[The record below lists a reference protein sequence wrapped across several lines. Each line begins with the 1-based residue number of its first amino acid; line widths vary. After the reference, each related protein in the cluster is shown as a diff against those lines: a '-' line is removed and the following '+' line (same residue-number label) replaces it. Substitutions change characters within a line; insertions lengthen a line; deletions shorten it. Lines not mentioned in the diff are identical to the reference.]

1 MTNRL
6 TITLAQLNPVV
17 GAITANIDK
26 VRDARRK
33 AAADNADLIVCSELV
48 VSGYPPE
55 DLVLKPFFLDKVEA
69 AVNEFA
75 AETADGGPAVLLTA
89 PWRNNGETYNAA
101 LLLEDGK
108 IAATRF
114 KHDLPNYGVFD
125 EVRVFKAG
133 PMPGPMDFKGVRIG
147 VPICEDIWTPD
158 VPECLE
164 ESGAEILLV
173 PNGSPYDIEKN
184 DQRLQHA
191 IARVSETG
199 MPMVYVNQV
208 GGQDELVFDGGSFVI
223 NADHSLAVQAPD
235 WQEAVLT
242 TEWRRGDDDVW
253 VCEGGVSE
261 KPSEGLESIY
271 QAMTLGLRDYVEKNG
286 FPGVLIGLSGGVDS
300 AITAAVA
307 VDALGPDRVRCVMMP
322 SPYTSQESL
331 EDAAEAAK
339 LMGVHL
345 DDVGIQPAMSAF
357 EGMLEPIF
365 GDAAADVTEENIQA
379 RSRGLILM
387 GISNKLGY
395 MLLTTGNKSEMSVG
409 YATLYGDMCGGY
421 SVLKDVYK
429 TTVFELCHWR
439 NQHKPEGLLG
449 PVGRVI
455 PERIITKP
463 PSAELRP
470 DQKDEDSLPPYD
482 KLDDILRCLIEGE
495 MSIEEIVAR
504 GHEPDTVQRV
514 WHMLDLAEYKRR
526 QAPPGV
532 KITHRAFGRERRY
545 PITNSFRRIL

>member
-1 MTNRL
+1 MTDRL

-26 VRDARRK
+26 GRDARRK
-33 AAADNADLIVCSELV
+33 AAADNADLILCSELV

-89 PWRNNGETYNAA
+89 PWRNNGKTYNAA

-125 EVRVFKAG
+125 EVRVFEAG

-158 VPECLE
+158 VPECPE

-470 DQKDEDSLPPYD
+470 DQKDEYPLPPYD

>member
-33 AAADNADLIVCSELV
+33 AAADNADLILCSELV

-125 EVRVFKAG
+125 EVRVFEAG

-242 TEWRRGDDDVW
+242 TEWRRGVDGVW

-261 KPSEGLESIY
+261 KPSEGLKSIY

-322 SPYTSQESL
+322 SPFTSQESL

-357 EGMLEPIF
+357 EEMLEPIF
-365 GDAAADVTEENIQA
+365 GNAAADVTEENIQA

-439 NQHKPEGLLG
+439 NQYKPEGLLG

>member
-1 MTNRL
+1 MTDRL

-33 AAADNADLIVCSELV
+33 AAADNADLILCSELV

-101 LLLEDGK
+101 LLLEGGN

-125 EVRVFKAG
+125 EVRVFDAG

-184 DQRLQHA
+184 EQRLQHA

-242 TEWRRGDDDVW
+242 TEWRRGVDGVW

-261 KPSEGLESIY
+261 KPSEGLKSIY

-357 EGMLEPIF
+357 EEMLEPIF